1 MRAKRLRRAIE
12 ESMLPTYELVLDSK
26 EETRAVTKTLENI
39 EKGSQLMLKC
49 TMAQEHFENLVFR
62 ANNIEVGQGNG
73 LSKTLTIDSFSRTH
87 IGMYE
92 CGATRKTDGKYHSR
106 QMRVKQKRDNNSNL
120 PPCGAEDEGYCGMHG
135 ICLMDGSRKICHC
148 DDGYMGET
156 CDKVLMAAY
165 DGMRL
170 REFNIKLLKVVG
182 GTTTSLNIICI
193 LLAILFA
200 LLFFKERK
208 TVKRL
213 RREFGKVTEE
223 CEMENAIYKETTTT
237 SDESN
242 EGGNTSFAR
251 NSIRK
256 MRLALNRAR
265 LNGTSDSKL
274 LEK

>member
-1 MRAKRLRRAIE
+1 MRAKRIRRTAE
-12 ESMLPTYELVLDSK
+12 QSMLPTYELVLDP
-26 EETRAVTKTLENI
+26 EEEARAITKTLENI

-62 ANNIEVGQGNG
+62 ANNVEVGDSNG
-73 LSKTLTIDSFSRTH
+73 QSKTVTIDSFSRIHT
-87 IGMYE
+87 GMYE
-92 CGATRKTDGKYHSR
+92 CGATRKKDGKYHSR

-120 PPCGAEDEGYCGMHG
+120 PPCSSDDDGFCGMNG

-165 DGMRL
+165 DV
-170 REFNIKLLKVVG
+170 KLLKVVG

-193 LLAILFA
+193 MFALFFA

-208 TVKRL
+208 TTKRL
-213 RREFGKVTEE
+213 RREFGKVAEE
-223 CEMENAIYKETTTT
+223 CCEMENAIYKETTTNNN
-237 SDESN
+237 SDDSSD
-242 EGGNTSFAR
+242 GTTSFAR

>member
-1 MRAKRLRRAIE
+1 MRAKRLRREIE
-12 ESMLPTYELVLDSK
+12 QSMLPTYELVLDPK
-26 EETRAVTKTLENI
+26 EETRAITKTLENI

-49 TMAQEHFENLVFR
+49 TMAQEHFENMVFR
-62 ANNIEVGQGNG
+62 ANNVEVGEGSEM
-73 LSKTLTIDSFSRTH
+73 SKTLSIQSFSRTH
-87 IGMYE
+87 TGMYE
-92 CGATRKTDGKYHSR
+92 CGATRKKDGKYHSR
-106 QMRVKQKRDNNSNL
+106 QMRINQKRDNNSNL
-120 PPCGAEDEGYCGMHG
+120 PPCSSEHEAFCGMHG

-165 DGMRL
+165 DV
-170 REFNIKLLKVVG
+170 KLLKVVG
-182 GTTTSLNIICI
+182 GTTTSLNIVCI
-193 LLAILFA
+193 MLAIFFA

-208 TVKRL
+208 TTKRL
-213 RREFGKVTEE
+213 RREFGKVAEE
-223 CEMENAIYKETTTT
+223 CCEIENAIYKETTTNNST
-237 SDESN
+237 EDSS
-242 EGGNTSFAR
+242 EGTTSFAR